1 MTNPRQS
8 LQKELDAEV
17 YKLNQLQQQVKNAL
31 LRDLP
36 VENQEELR
44 QRVKV
49 RKNKVASLLED
60 IQRLEL
66 SSVKTTDRWC

>member
-44 QRVKV
+44 QKVKV

-60 IQRLEL
+60 IQRLEI

>member
-44 QRVKV
+44 QKVKV

-60 IQRLEL
+60 NDWKYPL
-66 SSVKTTDRWC
+66 